1 MRKTGWYRGAFASSQ
16 ILGRSFFIARPG
28 KVTKVTHLKGR
39 YNMKQQLEN
48 IRLAAEDALKSVTSL
63 EELDTVR
70 VQYLGKKGELT
81 AVLKQMGGLSA
92 EERPIIG
99 QIANEIREYITEQ
112 IELKTKELKAAALE
126 KQLLSETIDVTL
138 PGKRKALGHKH
149 PLSVVLDEVKDIFI
163 GMGFD
168 IAEGPEVEWDH
179 YNFEALNIPKDH
191 PARDTQDT
199 FYITENMLLR
209 TQTSPVQIRV
219 MENTQ
224 PPIRIIAPGR
234 VFRSDA
240 VDATHS
246 PLFHQIEGL
255 VVDEGVTMGDLK
267 GTLETFARKLYG
279 DDTKIRLRPHHFP
292 FTEPSCEID
301 ISCFKCGGVGC
312 PMCKGEGWIEI
323 LGGGMVHPKVL
334 KNGGVDP
341 DKYSG
346 FAFGIGLERIV
357 MFRFGLDD
365 MRMLYENDM
374 RFLEQF

>member
-1 MRKTGWYRGAFASSQ
+1 
-16 ILGRSFFIARPG
+16 
-28 KVTKVTHLKGR
+28 
-39 YNMKQQLEN
+39 MKQQLEN
-48 IRLAAEDALKSVTSL
+48 IRLAATEALNTAASL

-92 EERPIIG
+92 EERPVIG
-99 QIANEIREYITEQ
+99 QIANEIREYITAQ
-112 IELKTKELKAAALE
+112 IEEKTKELKAKLQE
-126 KQLLSETIDVTL
+126 KQLLAETIDVTL
-138 PGKRKALGHKH
+138 PGKKKALGHKH
-149 PLSVVLDEVKDIFI
+149 PLSVVLDEVKEIFI

-219 MENTQ
+219 MEQTQ